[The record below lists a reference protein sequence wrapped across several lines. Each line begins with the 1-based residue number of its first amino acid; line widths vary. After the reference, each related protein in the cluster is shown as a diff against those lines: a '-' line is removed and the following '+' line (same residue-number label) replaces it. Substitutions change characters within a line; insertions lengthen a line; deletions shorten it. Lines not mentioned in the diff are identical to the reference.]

1 MKIKKGD
8 KVKIIAGKDRGRE
21 GVVEKVIPKE
31 KRVVVTGV
39 NLYKKHVKPRR
50 EGEKGGIIEIA
61 RPLDI
66 AKVALICPKCKQGDV
81 IVKKTKKRL
90 FYGCSRY
97 PDCDFASWTK
107 PADEAKIEEA
117 LKPVS

>member
-1 MKIKKGD
+1 VKIKKGD

-61 RPLDI
+61 RSLDI
-66 AKVALICPKCKQGDV
+66 AKVALICPKCKQVTRVG
-81 IVKKTKKRL
+81 
-90 FYGCSRY
+90 Y
-97 PDCDFASWTK
+97 
-107 PADEAKIEEA
+107 KIQGKEKFRVCRKCGERI
-117 LKPVS
+117 